1 MFYELIR
8 DDPGRSREAAKR
20 EPRAER
26 WREREKVKKGKERG
40 WRLQSNFNEH
50 QGEYQIFFSPLV
62 LSVDIQWHTALNHC
76 HANKVFPIMPLV
88 FGW

>member
-1 MFYELIR
+1 MILEG
-8 DDPGRSREAAKR
+8 PGRQLRESQEHKDGGSERAR
-20 EPRAER
+20 E
-26 WREREKVKKGKERG
+26 KKGKERG

-50 QGEYQIFFSPLV
+50 QGEYQIFFPLV

>member
-1 MFYELIR
+1 MILEG
-8 DDPGRSREAAKR
+8 PGRQLRESQEHKDGGR
-20 EPRAER
+20 ESER
-26 WREREKVKKGKERG
+26 GKARG
-40 WRLQSNFNEH
+40 WRLQTNFNEH
-50 QGEYQIFFSPLV
+50 QGEYQIFFPLV